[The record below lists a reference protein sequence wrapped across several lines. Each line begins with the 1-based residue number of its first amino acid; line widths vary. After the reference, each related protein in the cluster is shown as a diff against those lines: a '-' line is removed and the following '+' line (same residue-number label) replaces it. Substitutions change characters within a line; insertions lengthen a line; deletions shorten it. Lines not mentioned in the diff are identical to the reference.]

1 MTADI
6 IDGEGYSVSSSSTQ
20 HVPELVDSR
29 SSSSDISIKKKKQH
43 RRRTIEI
50 DGDADS
56 DKDLVISTLTES
68 LQMHKEIMEELQREK
83 DAFVADLKR
92 EREEEKQANRKE
104 KEDALE
110 SMEAQLQRYRQLEEA
125 YSLVVNELEAK
136 KNEYRR
142 METSFYEHVK
152 SIRPTD
158 DDLSTI
164 QYEINHLANL
174 LNNLCMSLKSKMD
187 RTGGTTCILDRWGN
201 REFDIRHHFLQ
212 SDDVERLEPG
222 VITMFTEKMI
232 NEILRAEIFDQPIHA
247 GVSINHTFKEICT
260 WIEERNTDWA
270 NRLRQ
275 QVSALVVR
283 HPGAEEQARMEQSL
297 DTLVDLI
304 LDHLTPI
311 YPRIRDT
318 ASHRKKIENIVARA
332 ARLNLAMKGQ
342 DINVFCGSIQE
353 EKDTRFD
360 SSIMKP
366 TSRGDQ
372 DGHVLFVISFPF
384 IAVDPKDPD
393 NGFVIPAKV
402 FCVADNVAGDG

>member
-1 MTADI
+1 MECVVCVSDVSPPPHPSYLHISKERVEQDFSSLFFISFLYLHSHIAMTADI

-152 SIRPTD
+152 R
-158 DDLSTI
+158 
-164 QYEINHLANL
+164 
-174 LNNLCMSLKSKMD
+174 
-187 RTGGTTCILDRWGN
+187 
-201 REFDIRHHFLQ
+201 
-212 SDDVERLEPG
+212 
-222 VITMFTEKMI
+222 
-232 NEILRAEIFDQPIHA
+232 
-247 GVSINHTFKEICT
+247 
-260 WIEERNTDWA
+260 
-270 NRLRQ
+270 
-275 QVSALVVR
+275 
-283 HPGAEEQARMEQSL
+283 
-297 DTLVDLI
+297 
-304 LDHLTPI
+304 
-311 YPRIRDT
+311 
-318 ASHRKKIENIVARA
+318 
-332 ARLNLAMKGQ
+332 
-342 DINVFCGSIQE
+342 
-353 EKDTRFD
+353 
-360 SSIMKP
+360 
-366 TSRGDQ
+366 
-372 DGHVLFVISFPF
+372 
-384 IAVDPKDPD
+384 
-393 NGFVIPAKV
+393 
-402 FCVADNVAGDG
+402 

>member
-152 SIRPTD
+152 R
-158 DDLSTI
+158 
-164 QYEINHLANL
+164 
-174 LNNLCMSLKSKMD
+174 
-187 RTGGTTCILDRWGN
+187 
-201 REFDIRHHFLQ
+201 
-212 SDDVERLEPG
+212 
-222 VITMFTEKMI
+222 
-232 NEILRAEIFDQPIHA
+232 
-247 GVSINHTFKEICT
+247 
-260 WIEERNTDWA
+260 
-270 NRLRQ
+270 
-275 QVSALVVR
+275 
-283 HPGAEEQARMEQSL
+283 
-297 DTLVDLI
+297 
-304 LDHLTPI
+304 
-311 YPRIRDT
+311 
-318 ASHRKKIENIVARA
+318 
-332 ARLNLAMKGQ
+332 
-342 DINVFCGSIQE
+342 
-353 EKDTRFD
+353 
-360 SSIMKP
+360 
-366 TSRGDQ
+366 
-372 DGHVLFVISFPF
+372 
-384 IAVDPKDPD
+384 
-393 NGFVIPAKV
+393 
-402 FCVADNVAGDG
+402 